1 MGKLYTLFITAVRS
15 FFKNTFN
22 FKGVTSRTDFWLAVL
37 FNLVS
42 TMALAVIVMLIALSI
57 PLFHAAYYIPDAY
70 SLFLLVPNLSMLV
83 RRVRD
88 TGLSLWWIVS
98 YFIPVIGIV
107 ILFIITLMPSK
118 RHSTLY

>member
-1 MGKLYTLFITAVRS
+1 MGKLYTLFIAAVRS
-15 FFKNTFN
+15 FFENTFN
-22 FKGVTSRTDFWLAVL
+22 FKGVTTRTDFWLVVL

-42 TMALAVIVMLIALSI
+42 TLALAVIVMLIALSI
-57 PLFHAAYYIPDAY
+57 PLFHAVYYIPDAY
-70 SLFLLVPNLSMLV
+70 SLLLLVPNLAMLV

-88 TGLSLWWIVS
+88 TGLSLWWMAS